1 MKTVDLWGTLEVND
15 KGHLQ
20 IGGCDTVDL
29 VRKYGTPLYVMDEA
43 HIRNTCRKYK
53 NTIAQEY
60 GDGLVLFA
68 SKAFLTTAM
77 CKIIHQ
83 EGLGLDAV
91 SGGELYTAI
100 KASFPME
107 KVYFHGNN
115 KTLDELEMAI
125 EAGIACIVVDNMSE
139 LMLIEEC
146 AQKFH
151 RQISVSI
158 RVKPGIEAHTH
169 HYIQTGQIDSKFG
182 LGIESGEAMTA
193 IRAVLRSSFLR
204 LKGIHC
210 HIGSQIFDVQPYR
223 IAVDVMTDFIVQVK
237 KETGFEIPEIN
248 FGGGFGIRYIREDSP
263 QDPRVYV
270 RAILDELKIQCK
282 KKRIKRP
289 FFIIEPG
296 RSIVGEAGTTLY
308 TVGYIKNIP
317 GIRKYVSV
325 DGGMTDNPRPA
336 LYQAKYRA
344 IIANKANRHGEEIVS
359 IAGKC
364 CESGDMLI
372 WEIELPRVERND
384 ILAVFA
390 TGAYNY
396 SMASNYNKTPIP
408 AVVLVKDGKSDLMVR
423 RQTYEDLLRNDCIPS
438 WLQDK

>member
-1 MKTVDLWGTLEVND
+1 MKKVDLWGTLEIND

-29 VRKYGTPLYVMDEA
+29 AKKYGTPLFVMDEA
-43 HIRNTCRKYK
+43 HIRDTCRKYRD
-53 NTIAQEY
+53 TIDQDY

-77 CKIIHQ
+77 CKIIQQ
-83 EGLGLDAV
+83 EGLGLDVV

-107 KVYFHGNN
+107 KIYFHGNN

-125 EAGIACIVVDNMSE
+125 EAGIGCIVVDNISE
-139 LMLIEEC
+139 LMLIEEY
-146 AQKFH
+146 ARRFH
-151 RQISVSI
+151 RQIFVSI
-158 RVKPGIEAHTH
+158 RIKPGIEAHTH

-182 LGIESGEAMTA
+182 LGIDSGEAMA
-193 IRAVLRSSFLR
+193 AVQAVLQSSFLK

-210 HIGSQIFDVQPYR
+210 HIGSQIFEVQPYR

-237 KETGFEIPEIN
+237 RKNGFEIPEIN

-270 RAILDELKIQCK
+270 RAMLDELKIQCK
-282 KKRIKRP
+282 KKRINRP

-308 TVGYIKNIP
+308 TIGSIKDIT
-317 GIRKYVSV
+317 GIRKYVSI

-344 IIANKANRHGEEIVS
+344 MIANKADRERDEIVS

-372 WEIELPRVERND
+372 WDINLPKVERND
-384 ILAVFA
+384 ILAVFS

-408 AVVLVKDGKSDLMVR
+408 AVVLVKDGKSDLMVK
-423 RQTYEDLLRNDCIPS
+423 RQTYEDLLRNDSIPS
-438 WLQDK
+438 WLQNK